1 MKNKVTQCHS
11 YMEGHIRYMSCQVC
25 GRYEKVGDDAVG
37 LKCSRCLFMTMN
49 SKYPQEDKVY
59 KPTGRPPGWHF
70 MNEYVDK
77 DGNVFHKGKEQPKL
91 KGTLKP
97 TLIKP
102 PKKTKRRTK
111 EQMLVAQ
118 YNKKKAAK
126 KAALKKA
133 VQKQKDFLNH
143 NIKK

>member
-97 TLIKP
+97 TKVKP
-102 PKKTKRRTK
+102 PKKRKAKRRT
-111 EQMLVAQ
+111 QDQILVATYREKQ
-118 YNKKKAAK
+118 
-126 KAALKKA
+126 ALKRAIK
-133 VQKQKDFLNH
+133 KQKKFLNH
-143 NIKK
+143 NIDKE

>member
-91 KGTLKP
+91 KGTLPSTKVKSRKKINRR
-97 TLIKP
+97 TREQILIDRHNKKKVVLRKARK
-102 PKKTKRRTK
+102 KKTKVVNERT
-111 EQMLVAQ
+111 ETT
-118 YNKKKAAK
+118 
-126 KAALKKA
+126 
-133 VQKQKDFLNH
+133 D
-143 NIKK
+143 

>member
-77 DGNVFHKGKEQPKL
+77 DGNVFHKGKEQSKL

-97 TLIKP
+97 TKVKP
-102 PKKTKRRTK
+102 PKKRKAKRRT
-111 EQMLVAQ
+111 QDQILVATYREKQ
-118 YNKKKAAK
+118 
-126 KAALKKA
+126 ALKRAIK
-133 VQKQKDFLNH
+133 KQKKFLNH
-143 NIKK
+143 NIDKE

>member
-97 TLIKP
+97 TKVKP
-102 PKKTKRRTK
+102 PKKRKAKRRT
-111 EQMLVAQ
+111 QDQILVATYREKQ
-118 YNKKKAAK
+118 
-126 KAALKKA
+126 ALKRAIK
-133 VQKQKDFLNH
+133 KQKKFLNH
-143 NIKK
+143 DIDKG

>member
-1 MKNKVTQCHS
+1 MSNKVVECHS

-25 GRYEKVGDDAVG
+25 GRYEKVGDEAIT
-37 LKCSRCLFMTMN
+37 LKCSRCLYMTMN
-49 SKYPQEDKVY
+49 AKYPQEDKAY

-97 TLIKP
+97 TKLKP
-102 PKKTKRRTK
+102 PKKRKAKRRT
-111 EQMLVAQ
+111 QDQILVATYKEKQ
-118 YNKKKAAK
+118 
-126 KAALKKA
+126 ALKKA
-133 VQKQKDFLNH
+133 IKKQKKFLNH
-143 NIKK
+143 DIDKG